1 LKLAVGSGT
10 YIRSIAYRLG
20 KELWM
25 GWTLIQLRR
34 TSIGDRDIDKLPN
47 WEDLHNTYKEK
58 EEIIRY
64 AIL

>member
-1 LKLAVGSGT
+1 
-10 YIRSIAYRLG
+10 
-20 KELWM
+20 M
-25 GWTLIQLRR
+25 GGTLIQLRR

-64 AIL
+64 SIL